1 MARIEH
7 YKLMAIEKVQELI
20 DNGWQPL
27 GSPVMTELGTCQAMV
42 MYEAE
47 VPQDVPTEDKSIY
60 DLVQQRIK
68 EVYAQYWNDKKR
80 VYEIEVGTPN
90 EWVATKQELF
100 DDVERAIKFEE
111 GVE

>member
-1 MARIEH
+1 MRRVEH
-7 YKLMAIEKVQELI
+7 YKVIPVDKVQEHI
-20 DNGWQPL
+20 DNGWQPW
-27 GSPVMTELGTCQAMV
+27 GSPMVAGLATQAVV

-47 VPQDVPTEDKSIY
+47 VPQDVPAEDKSIY

-68 EVYAQYWNDKKR
+68 EIYAQYWNDEKR